1 MSSESEAEAAF
12 WAHAEKVQAD
22 YLSVPTP
29 VRDTLVPY
37 TDPQGLATRT
47 ARRPALWNGALCIM
61 L

>member
-29 VRDTLVPY
+29 VRDTRSYLI
-37 TDPQGLATRT
+37 DPVLRLLGYEGVKHLRRHTQGRS
-47 ARRPALWNGALCIM
+47 
-61 L
+61 